1 MFHVLQ
7 QKARKLVQWNRLTTF
22 YRIAWKMLM
31 NLALLFLT
39 GMVLLLLASCGES
52 DAPGGARTAGA
63 LCDEVCGWPDMCFAE
78 LGAPIQGDQCV
89 EACVEQVDIVGV
101 DCLAAIADTIACL
114 GTCDVESITQEQALA
129 CQDEAERI
137 SASCE

>member
-1 MFHVLQ
+1 M
-7 QKARKLVQWNRLTTF
+7 
-22 YRIAWKMLM
+22 
-31 NLALLFLT
+31 

-52 DAPGGARTAGA
+52 DGPGGARTVGA
-63 LCDEVCGWPDMCFAE
+63 LCDEVCGWPDQCFAE
-78 LGAPIQGDQCV
+78 LGAPLGGADCI
-89 EACVEQVDIVGV
+89 EACEASVDAVGV
-101 DCLAAIADTIACL
+101 ACLGAIADVVACL